1 MWYTENK
8 AIHNLKAEDNMKHIK
23 LIKAAIK
30 VLFFTSA
37 GYIPVCALAYIFS
50 DKLSAEAILTYA
62 ACAMGLW
69 AKVAALVLSGAAWLV
84 CSAGLNKTGSA
95 RPFVCSQLLVVGVAV
110 VFIGAWLSIFV
121 FILTFI
127 FTLDPPVWWDKLLF
141 TLFYLPEVAVMALT
155 TACMFVYNKE
165 NLAVSGENLPAN
177 PYAKRIRTLSLLKT
191 AAVTVEAAAAV
202 GYYIFLA
209 AVALSM

>member
-1 MWYTENK
+1 
-8 AIHNLKAEDNMKHIK
+8 MKHIK

-121 FILTFI
+121 L
-127 FTLDPPVWWDKLLF
+127 
-141 TLFYLPEVAVMALT
+141 
-155 TACMFVYNKE
+155 
-165 NLAVSGENLPAN
+165 
-177 PYAKRIRTLSLLKT
+177 
-191 AAVTVEAAAAV
+191 
-202 GYYIFLA
+202 
-209 AVALSM
+209 ALSQQMVDF